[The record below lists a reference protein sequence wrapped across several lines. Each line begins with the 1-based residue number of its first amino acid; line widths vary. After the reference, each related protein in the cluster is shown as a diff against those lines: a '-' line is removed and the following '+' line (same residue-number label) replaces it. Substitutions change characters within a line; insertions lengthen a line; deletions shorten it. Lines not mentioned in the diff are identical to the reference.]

1 MNARD
6 EMLNLLDELDDGHAH
21 RRAFHSILR
30 WLPLNKVEE
39 FLDDFKRIEL
49 AN

>member
-6 EMLNLLDELDDGHAH
+6 EVLELAEELNLEGHA
-21 RRAFHSILR
+21 LLCLVK
-30 WLPLNKVEE
+30 WLPLNKVED